1 MTNSDFWKHNETET
15 QLHCIHLSA
24 MYFSILYGVRWRD
37 GEVRAKEF
45 WGLEFAILVLC
56 CAKYHNQ
63 FAQCF
68 FLFPQTFVFASF
80 VCFLSGGEVEFRPLF
95 LKLRLTKITFF
106 DMKNTWYLVG
116 MYIWAFW
123 GYCST
128 VFFVCVCV
136 RFLF

>member
-1 MTNSDFWKHNETET
+1 MGFVGVTGKYVQRSFGVWNSRFW
-15 QLHCIHLSA
+15 
-24 MYFSILYGVRWRD
+24 YFV
-37 GEVRAKEF
+37 
-45 WGLEFAILVLC
+45 VL
-56 CAKYHNQ
+56 NIIISLPSV
-63 FAQCF
+63 F
-68 FLFPQTFVFASF
+68 FFFPKLLFFASF

-128 VFFVCVCV
+128 VFFVCVCAV
-136 RFLF
+136 FVLTWFHLHIPISF